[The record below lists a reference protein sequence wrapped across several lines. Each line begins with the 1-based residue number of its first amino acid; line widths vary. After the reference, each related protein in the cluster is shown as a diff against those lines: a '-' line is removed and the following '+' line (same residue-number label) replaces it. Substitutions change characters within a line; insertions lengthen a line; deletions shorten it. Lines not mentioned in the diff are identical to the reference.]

1 MSFLSIEPDALV
13 LSAIKRSEDG
23 KVLVVRCYNPT
34 AKALE
39 AVIRLFLP
47 VRSAYLLN
55 LNEESQ
61 AEIPVVGSHEIAL
74 VVSGKQV
81 RTIGIAF

>member
-1 MSFLSIEPDALV
+1 M

-23 KVLVVRCYNPT
+23 KHLVVRCYNPT
-34 AKALE
+34 AKSLE

-47 VRSAYLLN
+47 ARSAYLLN
-55 LNEESQ
+55 LNEEPQ
-61 AEIPVVGSHEIAL
+61 AELPVVGSREIVF
-74 VVSGKQV
+74 VVGGKQV